1 MDANDRRA
9 RATEEA
15 THWWARLGTQAP
27 AEVSDTDRQEFT
39 LWLRESP
46 LHVAELLHVAHV
58 HDALERFKLW
68 DEIPLETQPE
78 DNNITALPSSSR
90 MAERGRG
97 VMISGEGAAIG
108 SGFSLPRVPLSSP
121 PQQAGSR

>member
-15 THWWARLGTQAP
+15 SKWWTRLGTQAP
-27 AEVSDTDRQEFT
+27 AEVSEADRQEFT
-39 LWLRESP
+39 QWLRESH

-68 DEIPLETQPE
+68 GEFQSGAGPE
-78 DNNITALPSSSR
+78 EGNISALP
-90 MAERGRG
+90 
-97 VMISGEGAAIG
+97 
-108 SGFSLPRVPLSSP
+108 LPRGPEGKEPHSEAPMKRRQRTRFLLA
-121 PQQAGSR
+121 AGLA